1 MDQKWVTYPAEIGDG
16 MSLVSVDVT
25 LGAIAPD
32 ASRPACTRVR
42 IPLRKPG
49 DDALGDQ
56 KERDAI
62 GDVED
67 ELADLLGKE
76 IGAIHVASVRGG
88 GAIEMWLYSN
98 VRSDAAIAAAA
109 RGAFVGYE
117 IECSTR
123 PDPMWERYWDLV
135 PDADTMREV
144 ADMHLV
150 HLLESKGDDL
160 VTPRPVEH
168 FIVFGNAR
176 SANRFRAVAAR
187 HAFDCRTADAS
198 VDGPITIVATREDP
212 VDLESIHE
220 VTSQL
225 ANLAEAEG
233 GEYDGWET
241 RVVEK
246 K

>member
-1 MDQKWVTYPAEIGDG
+1 MAQNWITYPLDSEDG
-16 MSLVSVDVT
+16 LSLVGIDVS
-25 LGAIAPD
+25 LGSLAPD
-32 ASRPACTRVR
+32 ASRPACTLVR
-42 IPLRKPG
+42 IAFKKPS
-49 DDALGDQ
+49 DDGLGDS

-62 GDVED
+62 GDIED
-67 ELADLLGKE
+67 SLAERLVKQ

-88 GAIEMWLYSN
+88 GAISMCVYSKA
-98 VRSDAAIAAAA
+98 RSESAIVSAA
-109 RGAFVGYE
+109 REAFAGYA
-117 IECSTR
+117 IECSSH
-123 PDPMWERYWDLV
+123 PDPKWEMYWDLL
-135 PDADTMREV
+135 PDDDTMREV

-168 FIVFGNAR
+168 FIVFT
-176 SANRFRAVAAR
+176 SAKSADRFRTVAAK
-187 HAFDCRTADAS
+187 HEFECRTGDAPKG
-198 VDGPITIVATREDP
+198 GPITIIATREDP

-220 VTSQL
+220 VTSLL
-225 ANLAEAEG
+225 ANLAETEG